1 MRLLVRCVLLY
12 GVPVSAAGFFLS
24 ACVFSVL
31 DLPFAVLTGLAA
43 FPVML
48 GSWCT
53 AAAAARRRRTHGIR
67 CGLLCAGM
75 LSGGWALL
83 SALCTGGG
91 FPLCILLSLPC
102 GIAGGVFG
110 VNRRSLRIRRRF
122 HAAKRVPRRLSL
134 NAAGTAAKHRTRR
147 PFK

>member
-1 MRLLVRCVLLY
+1 MRFLVHCVLLY
-12 GVPVSAAGFFLS
+12 GVPVSAAGFFLF
-24 ACVFSVL
+24 AWVFSVM
-31 DLPFAVLTGLAA
+31 DLPFAVLTALAS

-48 GSWCT
+48 GAWC
-53 AAAAARRRRTHGIR
+53 ASAAAARRLRARGIR

-102 GIAGGVFG
+102 GLAGGVFG
-110 VNRRSLRIRRRF
+110 VNRPAPGIHRRF
-122 HAAKRVPRRLSL
+122 HAAKRMPRRLSL
-134 NAAGTAAKHRTRR
+134 TAAGTAAKHRTRR
-147 PFK
+147 PSK